1 MHPMSGITTM
11 PTDEQVL
18 EEVVTAFERIPELRS
33 SRLYVDVQ
41 SRIVT
46 IRGRVQSIALR
57 EQIERMLRD
66 IVGMRALVLEVS
78 ASVSSTVRASPLPA

>member
-1 MHPMSGITTM
+1 M

-18 EEVVTAFERIPELRS
+18 EDVVAAFEAIPELRS

-57 EQIERMLRD
+57 DQLERVLRD

-78 ASVSSTVRASPLPA
+78 ASVSSTVRANPLPA

>member
-1 MHPMSGITTM
+1 M
-11 PTDEQVL
+11 PTDAQVL
-18 EEVVTAFERIPELRS
+18 QDVVTAFERIPELRS

-46 IRGRVQSIALR
+46 IRGRVQSLAQR
-57 EQIERMLRD
+57 EQVERTARG

-78 ASVSSTVRASPLPA
+78 FAAAPRVNTVYSSPATA

>member
-1 MHPMSGITTM
+1 M

-18 EEVVTAFERIPELRS
+18 EDVVAAFERIPELRS